1 MRAEPQERLNKK
13 MIRVWRTSGLIG
25 TAFIAVLVFIAVLL
39 IWFNAESEDM
49 KTFTLILIGAV
60 ILTVVCLIVF
70 VIILPPIRWARWRYE
85 VLEDEIDIFKGIIV
99 YKRIIIPLIR
109 VQFTD
114 TSQGLIMRPF
124 GLASVNVS
132 TAAGKQTIPGL
143 LLDDANSL
151 RNRVAELAKQVHEDV

>member
-1 MRAEPQERLNKK
+1 
-13 MIRVWRTSGLIG
+13 MITVWRLSGLIG
-25 TAFIAVLVFIAVLL
+25 TAFVALCAFGTAL
-39 IWFNAESEDM
+39 IVWFAADLKNM
-49 KTFTLILIGAV
+49 LILIGAAV
-60 ILTVVCLIVF
+60 LTAAWLLVF
-70 VIILPPIRWARWRYE
+70 SIILPPIRWARWRYE

-114 TSQGLIMRPF
+114 TSQGPIMRPF

-132 TAAGKQTIPGL
+132 TAAGKQSIPGL